1 MNFKRVTDNLTGYV
15 ALIVLIV
22 STIFGAYFFID
33 VTYAKSE
40 SVKKIYQMIEEDRT
54 ERHLEKIQARMWKLQ
69 DRFGELLEKA
79 SATVKEEF
87 RNLKL
92 KKEKL
97 KKKLD
102 SDNEEEE

>member
-1 MNFKRVTDNLTGYV
+1 MKFKRITDNLTAYV

-33 VTYAKSE
+33 TSYAKSKD
-40 SVKKIYQMIEEDRT
+40 VKLLYSIVEEDRI

-69 DRFGELLEKA
+69 DRFGELLERA
-79 SATVKEEF
+79 SDTVKEEY

-92 KKEKL
+92 KKKKL
-97 KKKLD
+97 EKKLD
-102 SDNEEEE
+102 SENGEEN